1 MAIGT
6 EYILDGKLVEI
17 GLANRFQD
25 SIRNSKVTKCETKE
39 IELKILKAEP
49 TTVLI
54 VKSSLITSPK
64 NITSVDEYKEVL
76 DNC

>member
-1 MAIGT
+1 MKKNG
-6 EYILDGKLVEI
+6 YW
-17 GLANRFQD
+17 NRIYFGC
-25 SIRNSKVTKCETKE
+25 IRNSKVTKCETKE